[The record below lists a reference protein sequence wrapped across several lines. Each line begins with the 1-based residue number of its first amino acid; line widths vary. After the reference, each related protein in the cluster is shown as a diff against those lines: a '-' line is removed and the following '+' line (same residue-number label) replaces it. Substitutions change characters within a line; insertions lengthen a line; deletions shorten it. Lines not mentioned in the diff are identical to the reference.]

1 MRDFIQETVKPSYW
15 KKFIQNIQNTI
26 HTKYK

>member
-1 MRDFIQETVKPSYW
+1 MRDFIQETVKPSHL